1 MLEPDT
7 ALANTAGMDAR
18 LQPAAKSPAVQ
29 VGVLSTSKPSPLS
42 KPSVSASPARAHR
55 NTGSFSVDEEDQI
68 RNLLR
73 RLESQGGNRDA
84 AMTELS
90 RKLHRSADSV
100 IARAQQL
107 VARPLSLQSIR
118 KRNATAEATQT
129 KKKHKPTTPTTSKI
143 AYYSDQENEYL
154 LAQLLSALDGGI
166 SLNINSDFVAQ
177 IAVHL
182 GRTTGAI
189 AHKLTAM
196 RTGLQPQHTLLSGA
210 QPHSARVAA
219 STKALSHAHSAEKEE
234 HDREDHHGATH
245 VAHGQPYTIQDM
257 AMLRDACH
265 RAVAEG
271 SSMKSVAVR
280 LAPGLGRTAEGV
292 HKVLRDIAKE
302 SGLKLTAHPVS
313 AHASTIPERE
323 DATEP
328 EVSQARAIE
337 SPGAGEKR
345 NVGPA
350 PTSAVTR
357 SPGGHYAARLHD
369 DDEASFTIATAEGGE
384 GSSDDEFTIG
394 SEDISEHSGRDDEAW
409 R

>member
-42 KPSVSASPARAHR
+42 KPSVSASPARALR
-55 NTGSFSVDEEDQI
+55 NTGSFSVDEDDQI

-100 IARAQQL
+100 IARAEQL
-107 VARPLSLQSIR
+107 VARPLSLQTIR

-129 KKKHKPTTPTTSKI
+129 KNKPTPTTPTSSKI

-154 LAQLLSALDGGI
+154 LAQLLSALDGGV
-166 SLNINSDFVAQ
+166 SLNIHSDFVAQ
-177 IAVHL
+177 IATHL

-219 STKALSHAHSAEKEE
+219 SAKALSEAHSAEKGE
-234 HDREDHHGATH
+234 HDREDHHGAKQ

-257 AMLRDACH
+257 AMLRDACR

-271 SSMKSVAVR
+271 ASMKSVAVR
-280 LAPGLGRTAEGV
+280 LAPSLGRTAEGV
-292 HKVLRDIAKE
+292 HKVLRDIAKQ
-302 SGLKLTAHPVS
+302 SGLKLTAHPTS
-313 AHASTIPERE
+313 AHAS
-323 DATEP
+323 ATP
-328 EVSQARAIE
+328 VVWTPQ
-337 SPGAGEKR
+337 
-345 NVGPA
+345 GPRR
-350 PTSAVTR
+350 VTR
-357 SPGGHYAARLHD
+357 PL
-369 DDEASFTIATAEGGE
+369 
-384 GSSDDEFTIG
+384 
-394 SEDISEHSGRDDEAW
+394 
-409 R
+409 

>member
-42 KPSVSASPARAHR
+42 KPSVSASPARALR
-55 NTGSFSVDEEDQI
+55 NTGSFSVDEDDQI

-100 IARAQQL
+100 IARAEQL
-107 VARPLSLQSIR
+107 VARPLSLQTIR

-129 KKKHKPTTPTTSKI
+129 KKKHKPTTPTSSKI

-154 LAQLLSALDGGI
+154 LAQLLSALDGGV
-166 SLNINSDFVAQ
+166 SLNIHSDFVAQ
-177 IAVHL
+177 IATHL

-219 STKALSHAHSAEKEE
+219 SAKALSEAHSAEKGE
-234 HDREDHHGATH
+234 HDREDHHGAKQ

-257 AMLRDACH
+257 AMLRDACR

-271 SSMKSVAVR
+271 ASMKSVAVR
-280 LAPGLGRTAEGV
+280 LAPSLGRTAEGV
-292 HKVLRDIAKE
+292 HKVLRDIAKQ
-302 SGLKLTAHPVS
+302 SGLKLTAHPTS
-313 AHASTIPERE
+313 AHAS
-323 DATEP
+323 ATP
-328 EVSQARAIE
+328 VVWTPQ
-337 SPGAGEKR
+337 
-345 NVGPA
+345 GPRR
-350 PTSAVTR
+350 VTR
-357 SPGGHYAARLHD
+357 PL
-369 DDEASFTIATAEGGE
+369 
-384 GSSDDEFTIG
+384 
-394 SEDISEHSGRDDEAW
+394 
-409 R
+409 